1 MNTQEQKLQDALKDA
16 DVSDKILEIDQ
27 IAWLIGSFPGSN
39 GERLRALCEECPKIK
54 ELLPEMTACR
64 TDAEALLR
72 IAGYMNK
79 ENMVGKVAD
88 LIRKMLR

>member
-1 MNTQEQKLQDALKDA
+1 MDSQTQRLQEALKDA
-16 DVSDKILEIDQ
+16 DVSDNIFEIDE
-27 IAWLIGSFPGSN
+27 IAWLIGSFPGHT
-39 GERLRALCEECPKIK
+39 GESLRALCEECPKIK

-64 TDAEALLR
+64 TDAEAQLR

-88 LIRKMLR
+88 LIRKML